1 MKYGWGELKKR
12 NAGTEKYWSRR
23 GLQKQ
28 NIKEKSRSGNTKN
41 GKYRNDIRTPRK
53 NEEKYAEYRYK
64 RKRFPAY
71 SWIHEDQLKAME
83 DKNKLKQLINNILY
97 IHIITY

>member
-1 MKYGWGELKKR
+1 M
-12 NAGTEKYWSRR
+12 
-23 GLQKQ
+23 
-28 NIKEKSRSGNTKN
+28 
-41 GKYRNDIRTPRK
+41 

-71 SWIHEDQLKAME
+71 SWIHKDQLKAME
-83 DKNKLKQLINNILY
+83 NKNKRKQLINNILY

>member
-1 MKYGWGELKKR
+1 M
-12 NAGTEKYWSRR
+12 
-23 GLQKQ
+23 
-28 NIKEKSRSGNTKN
+28 
-41 GKYRNDIRTPRK
+41 
-53 NEEKYAEYRYK
+53 NEEKYAEYRYE